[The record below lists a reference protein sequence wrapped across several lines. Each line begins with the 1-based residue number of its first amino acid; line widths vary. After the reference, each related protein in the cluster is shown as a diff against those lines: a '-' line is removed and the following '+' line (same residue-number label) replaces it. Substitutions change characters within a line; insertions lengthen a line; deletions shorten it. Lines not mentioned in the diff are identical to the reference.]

1 MNTLK
6 PTRSD
11 GWAFLWIHSWTRADH
26 PQYKSSRPQ
35 KHSAITLLEIL
46 VVFGIIA
53 ISIGLI
59 LPAVQRVREAS
70 LRIQSTSNIKQ
81 IALAAQNYARD
92 RRDRLPP
99 VDGRVQFVGPS
110 VHQALAV

>member
-70 LRIQSTSNIKQ
+70 LRIQSTSNIK
-81 IALAAQNYARD
+81 ASGSSSVTHSGVRRVGRSEAR
-92 RRDRLPP
+92 L
-99 VDGRVQFVGPS
+99 
-110 VHQALAV
+110 

>member
-1 MNTLK
+1 M
-6 PTRSD
+6 
-11 GWAFLWIHSWTRADH
+11 
-26 PQYKSSRPQ
+26 PQ

-81 IALAAQNYARD
+81 IALAAQN
-92 RRDRLPP
+92 
-99 VDGRVQFVGPS
+99 
-110 VHQALAV
+110 